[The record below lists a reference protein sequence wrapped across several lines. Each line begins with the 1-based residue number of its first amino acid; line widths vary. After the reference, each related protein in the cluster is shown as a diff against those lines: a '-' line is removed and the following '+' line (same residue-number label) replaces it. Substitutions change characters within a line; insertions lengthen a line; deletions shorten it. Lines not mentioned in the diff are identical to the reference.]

1 MNRYIK
7 ATLIIWGASLCWL
20 SLPAQDLLT
29 LSQAISTG
37 LENNFDIII
46 RKNDALIAENN
57 NTLGNAG
64 FLPTLNLS
72 AAQST
77 NITNTYQ
84 ERATGSVIDIKG
96 ATNQTLNAGVQLNW
110 TLFDGFSMFV
120 NKNSLGVMER
130 MGETEARLTI
140 ESTVS
145 SIILA
150 YYGIVQQQKLIKV
163 LEDAV
168 ALSRDRKSIM
178 ESKLSLGSGSELMLL
193 QSTVDL
199 NADSVSLLREM
210 ANLERS
216 RADFNRLLSRDPKIR
231 FLPADSLISGEMLPY
246 DQLLAK
252 AKDQNTALQLARY
265 HLDLNTLY
273 LKNIRSQRYPRLN
286 LNASYGY
293 NQLNS
298 QTGFLEY
305 NRSFGPSFGL
315 SLSYALFDG
324 FNVNRNIKNARIEIS
339 SGETML
345 KSADLGLHHEM
356 YKLFVDYETNR
367 KMVEIEEINQGVAKR
382 NVDVAYE
389 KYRLGALSDI
399 ELRETQK
406 KYIDAQYQLLLSQY
420 QVKRAEIELLRL
432 SGGMDR
438 FLGL

>member
-1 MNRYIK
+1 MNRSIK
-7 ATLIIWGASLCWL
+7 AILIIWGASHCWL
-20 SLPAQDLLT
+20 TLPAQELLT
-29 LSQAISTG
+29 LSQAIATG

-46 RKNDALIAENN
+46 RKNDALIAENDN
-57 NTLGNAG
+57 APGNAG

-72 AAQST
+72 AAQGT
-77 NITNTYQ
+77 NISNTYQ

-96 ATNQTLNAGVQLNW
+96 ATNRTLNAGLQLNW

-120 NKNSLGVMER
+120 NKNSLGVLER
-130 MGETEARLTI
+130 MSETEARLTI

-150 YYGIVQQQKLIKV
+150 YYGIVQQQKLIRV

-168 ALSRDRKSIM
+168 ALSMDRKFIM

-199 NADSVSLLREM
+199 NADSVNLLREM
-210 ANLERS
+210 ANLERF
-216 RADFNRLLSRDPKIR
+216 RADFNRLLSLDPEIR
-231 FLPADSLISGEMLPY
+231 FVPADSLIPGEMLSY
-246 DQLLAK
+246 KDLLERAK
-252 AKDQNTALQLARY
+252 NQNTGLQLARY
-265 HLDLNTLY
+265 SLDLDNLY
-273 LKNIRSQRYPRLN
+273 LKNLQSQRYPRLN

-305 NRSFGPSFGL
+305 NRSYGPSFGL

-345 KSADLGLHHEM
+345 RSADLGLHNEI

-367 KMVEIEEINQGVAKR
+367 NMVEIEEVNQGVAKR

-389 KYRLGALSDI
+389 KYRLGAFSDI

-432 SGGMDR
+432 SGGMER
-438 FLGL
+438 FLSD